1 MTYPTKR
8 RTYSREQWENAQ
20 LAWRVGEFSGEWA
33 SWRHLAAM
41 EAGIIDAPSGT
52 KLDSWGDDDPSERA
66 LLIRAIRETPEALR
80 LAITTP
86 NVHAWSNVIAILTR
100 GRDERHHDVERSE
113 RDDERR
119 RTEEGTPRQ
128 ATYALRSILDIV
140 GQS

>member
-1 MTYPTKR
+1 MNPTKR
-8 RTYSREQWENAQ
+8 RTFSREQWESAQ
-20 LAWRVGEFSGEWA
+20 LAWQVGEFSSEW
-33 SWRHLAAM
+33 STWRHLAAM
-41 EAGIIDAPSGT
+41 EAGIIAPPNGT
-52 KLDSWGDDDPSERA
+52 RWDSWGDDQPSERA

-80 LAITTP
+80 LAIMSP
-86 NVHAWSNVIAILTR
+86 GVHAWSNVIAILTR
-100 GRDERHHDVERSE
+100 GRDEQRHDVERSE